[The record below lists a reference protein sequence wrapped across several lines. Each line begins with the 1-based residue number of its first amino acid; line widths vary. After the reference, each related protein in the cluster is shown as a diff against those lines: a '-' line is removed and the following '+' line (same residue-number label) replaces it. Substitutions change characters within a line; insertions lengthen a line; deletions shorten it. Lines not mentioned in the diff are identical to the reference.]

1 VKRGTDARMMMT
13 TVAKWCKYFSG
24 KGAKRLLCSASSS
37 RWKIQRRKDIY
48 AQAAHN
54 EGLRSRAAYKLMEIV
69 EQSHFIQQTSVVV
82 DLGAS
87 PGGWSMVARQYLE
100 LCSKIPWK
108 ISLDE
113 LADIPAV
120 PVKRSTGRVVR
131 RSRGRLIAVDILD
144 MDPIPGATFIQG
156 DFTERETQQR
166 ITKVLYGDEVDVVLS
181 DMCPNTSGV
190 KELDHE
196 RIIELAFSASHF
208 AIQHLCNGGT
218 FLCKI
223 FQGAQ
228 EKRLI
233 SFLEE
238 HFVQVKRWRPKASK
252 SESSECYVLATG
264 FVPVDFQK
272 QQ

>member
-1 VKRGTDARMMMT
+1 M
-13 TVAKWCKYFSG
+13 
-24 KGAKRLLCSASSS
+24 
-37 RWKIQRRKDIY
+37 
-48 AQAAHN
+48 
-54 EGLRSRAAYKLMEIV
+54 
-69 EQSHFIQQTSVVV
+69 
-82 DLGAS
+82 
-87 PGGWSMVARQYLE
+87 
-100 LCSKIPWK
+100 
-108 ISLDE
+108 
-113 LADIPAV
+113 
-120 PVKRSTGRVVR
+120 
-131 RSRGRLIAVDILD
+131 
-144 MDPIPGATFIQG
+144 
-156 DFTERETQQR
+156 
-166 ITKVLYGDEVDVVLS
+166 DVVLS